1 MNENLLYSLFE
12 IRKNFITTS
21 LLSDLRYYIDD
32 TILDSNNTQLMV
44 SYDNYEKKREIKTVI
59 RRLIEKQY
67 KDLQDKSKGIHLVL
81 ESRKLS

>member
-81 ESRKLS
+81 ESM